1 MTVGSDNNKFI
12 IITSPKNMKYDE
24 LVLKF
29 ARKPLDLVMA
39 ALLGLIMQVLMVQTN
54 NEYYKMWAVL

>member
-1 MTVGSDNNKFI
+1 
-12 IITSPKNMKYDE
+12 MKYDE

>member
-1 MTVGSDNNKFI
+1 
-12 IITSPKNMKYDE
+12 MKYDE

-39 ALLGLIMQVLMVQTN
+39 ALLGLVVLIGHVSV
-54 NEYYKMWAVL
+54 KA